1 MFLNKIKKDME
12 LKSQH
17 IVAVDFSLDT
27 TVKNTMIEGFG
38 AAEDLPMMRVEQE
51 GKRFILINKHSDA
64 YDSLSDYLVSL
75 DKLPV
80 IVIMDIY
87 KQYIKK
93 YRTLTTANVQ
103 ASHENE
109 TCKRLVFVLVIEIL
123 WCNGSDIKS
132 RIFS

>member
-1 MFLNKIKKDME
+1 ME

-27 TVKNTMIEGFG
+27 KAKNTMIEGFG
-38 AAEDLPMMRVEQE
+38 AAEELPMMRVEQE
-51 GKRFILINKHSDA
+51 GKRFILVNKHSDA

-93 YRTLTTANVQ
+93 YRTLTMANVQ
-103 ASHENE
+103 ASHTNE
-109 TCKRLVFVLVIEIL
+109 TYKRLVFVLIIEIL